1 MPTSHDW
8 LKDHHAMKKL
18 NSRPIHRTSKS
29 FTLRAQSMVLGVS
42 LLCILSGSLLAQA
55 PQIVASGLLRPAK
68 IIQSPLGNLLV
79 AEAGTTAAPNTSR
92 LSIFDADGNRRT
104 LIAGL
109 PSAVTA
115 FGDSSGA
122 SGLYLRGRTLFT
134 SIGEGNPTL
143 PGPIPRTEIV
153 NPNPASPL
161 FSCVLAIKFSANVEK
176 ETTGVQLTVADHQA
190 LKDGERLVRFDAEG
204 RKITIELVVD
214 FPDYVPEP
222 VPALA
227 TNVRHS
233 HPYGVV
239 ADDDYL
245 YVVDGGYNRVHKA
258 EIISGTFE
266 TLVSFPNIPNPLFG
280 IIGGPTMEVVP
291 DSIHWNGDQLIVS
304 LLSGFPF
311 PAGTSQVVGIDP
323 ETGARTAL
331 IAGLSSS
338 VDVLPLSQDN
348 ETVGYLTLE
357 YSLAHLAGA
366 PGRLRL
372 FDASG
377 TSSTTLA
384 TGLVTPGC
392 MVYDGKTG
400 EVIIGLINPGQ
411 LVSIPP
417 P

>member
-1 MPTSHDW
+1 
-8 LKDHHAMKKL
+8 MKKL
-18 NSRPIHRTSKS
+18 KSNRTNPTQTS
-29 FTLRAQSMVLGVS
+29 FMTRAHIFVLSVS
-42 LLCILSGSLLAQA
+42 LMCVSFAGSLLGQT

-68 IIQSPLGNLLV
+68 IIQSPLGNYLV
-79 AEAGTTAAPNTSR
+79 AEAGTTAAQNSSR
-92 LSIFDADGNRRT
+92 VSILDAAGNRRT
-104 LIAGL
+104 LIDGL

-153 NPNPASPL
+153 NPNPASPI
-161 FSCVLAIKFSANVEK
+161 FSCVLAITFSANVEK
-176 ETTGVQLTVADHQA
+176 ETTGIHLTVADHQA
-190 LKDGERLVRFDAEG
+190 LKAGEQLLRFDAEG
-204 RKITIELVVD
+204 QKITIELVVD

-239 ADDDYL
+239 ADDNYL

-258 EIISGTFE
+258 EIASGTFA
-266 TLVSFPNIPNPLFG
+266 TLVSFPNVPNPLFG
-280 IIGGPTMEVVP
+280 IIGGPTMEIVP

-311 PAGTSQVVGIDP
+311 PAGTSQVVGINP
-323 ETGARTAL
+323 QTGVRTPL

-338 VDVLPLSQDN
+338 VDVLPLRQDD
-348 ETVGYLTLE
+348 ETVGFLALE

-384 TGLVTPGC
+384 TGIATPGC
-392 MVYDGKTG
+392 MVYNRKAGQ
-400 EVIIGLINPGQ
+400 VVIGLINGGQ
-411 LVSIPP
+411 LISIQLP
-417 P
+417 

>member
-1 MPTSHDW
+1 M
-8 LKDHHAMKKL
+8 LMKKL
-18 NSRPIHRTSKS
+18 KSNRTNPTQTS
-29 FTLRAQSMVLGVS
+29 FMTRAHIFVLSVS
-42 LLCILSGSLLAQA
+42 LMCVSFAGSLLGQT

-68 IIQSPLGNLLV
+68 IIQSPLGNYLV
-79 AEAGTTAAPNTSR
+79 AEAGTTAAQNSSR
-92 LSIFDADGNRRT
+92 VSILDAAGNRRT
-104 LIAGL
+104 LIDGL

-153 NPNPASPL
+153 NPNPASPI
-161 FSCVLAIKFSANVEK
+161 FSCVLAITFSANVEK
-176 ETTGVQLTVADHQA
+176 ETTGIHLTVPDHQA
-190 LKDGERLVRFDAEG
+190 LKAGEQLLRFDAEG
-204 RKITIELVVD
+204 QKITIELVVD

-239 ADDDYL
+239 ADDNYL

-258 EIISGTFE
+258 EIASGTFA
-266 TLVSFPNIPNPLFG
+266 TLVSFPNVPNPLFG
-280 IIGGPTMEVVP
+280 IIGGPTMEIVP

-311 PAGTSQVVGIDP
+311 PAGTSQVVGINP
-323 ETGARTAL
+323 QTGVRTPL

-338 VDVLPLSQDN
+338 VDVLPLRQDD
-348 ETVGYLTLE
+348 ETVGFLALE

-384 TGLVTPGC
+384 TGIATPGC
-392 MVYDGKTG
+392 MVYNRKAGQ
-400 EVIIGLINPGQ
+400 VVIGLINGGQ
-411 LVSIPP
+411 LISIQLP
-417 P
+417 

>member
-1 MPTSHDW
+1 M
-8 LKDHHAMKKL
+8 LMKKL
-18 NSRPIHRTSKS
+18 KSNRTNPTQTS
-29 FTLRAQSMVLGVS
+29 FMTRAHIFVLSVS
-42 LLCILSGSLLAQA
+42 LMCVSFAGSLLGQT

-68 IIQSPLGNLLV
+68 IIQSPLGNYLV
-79 AEAGTTAAPNTSR
+79 AEAGTTAAQNSSR
-92 LSIFDADGNRRT
+92 VSILDAAGNRRT
-104 LIAGL
+104 LIDGL

-153 NPNPASPL
+153 NPNPASPI
-161 FSCVLAIKFSANVEK
+161 FSCVLAITFSANVEK
-176 ETTGVQLTVADHQA
+176 ETTGIHLTVADHQA
-190 LKDGERLVRFDAEG
+190 LKAGEQLLRFDAEG
-204 RKITIELVVD
+204 QKITIELVVD

-239 ADDDYL
+239 ADDNYL

-258 EIISGTFE
+258 EIASGTFA
-266 TLVSFPNIPNPLFG
+266 TLVSFPNVPNPLFG
-280 IIGGPTMEVVP
+280 IIGGPTMEIVP

-311 PAGTSQVVGIDP
+311 PAGTSQVVGINP
-323 ETGARTAL
+323 QTGVRTPL

-338 VDVLPLSQDN
+338 VDVLPLRQDD
-348 ETVGYLTLE
+348 ETVGFLALE

-384 TGLVTPGC
+384 TGIATPGC
-392 MVYDGKTG
+392 MVYNRKAGQ
-400 EVIIGLINPGQ
+400 VVIGLINGGQ
-411 LVSIPP
+411 LISIQLP
-417 P
+417 